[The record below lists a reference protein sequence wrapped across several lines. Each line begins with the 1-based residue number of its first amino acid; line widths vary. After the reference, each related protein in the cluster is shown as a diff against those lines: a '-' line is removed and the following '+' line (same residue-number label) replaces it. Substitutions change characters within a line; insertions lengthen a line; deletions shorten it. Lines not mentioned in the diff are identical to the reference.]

1 MRLSPLIPALVAL
14 GLAGCQVPPPAT
26 DGVPVRTAAP
36 AATPVI
42 TPTVAEDD
50 EAAPIKEAEDVAV
63 DAQDDSDTEDDI
75 TVSGTEQTSASAT
88 ASLLTA
94 EMTTD
99 DEALEAAP
107 ADPISEPAQTATAP
121 LPEASSEVSPEDS
134 SETAEMDETV
144 IAEATSE
151 TPAETS
157 VTDEA
162 NTAPGGVEEEVALAL
177 AAPPPPPPPP
187 PPPELDPQT
196 LLGLDEDGLRRRLG
210 DADFSRTE
218 GGMETRQYR
227 LGECVVDYFLFTQDG
242 SPRIVAWAWRTPVI
256 GDTVDALSCRRA
268 LAARELSG

>member
-1 MRLSPLIPALVAL
+1 MRLSLLIPVLVAL

-75 TVSGTEQTSASAT
+75 TVSETEQTSASAT

-107 ADPISEPAQTATAP
+107 ADPISEPAPAAAAAEDSP
-121 LPEASSEVSPEDS
+121 EVSP
-134 SETAEMDETV
+134 ETAEMDETV